1 MSGGRSWR
9 DALDSAPTPLP
20 VPPWSDGTVATAPE
34 LPTRVQLWSD
44 PWGSMVTY
52 ALHYDEPEPH
62 VVIVPISTP
71 GGVLVETLA
80 LGSAGLEVGELPDG
94 QVLVG
99 DVDRDEALAAV
110 ADALWQTDMY
120 WPPNED
126 PDYVAWRALVHWR
139 TSGRRV
145 ERDWEPLPDTERRAL
160 LDDFAAAHGESLGL
174 DPGVVE
180 VLADTFVDFGD
191 AYVSQGVL
199 GWSPGEVEVFMLDW
213 VHRKVLLD
221 AEAMEALPDVLAAW
235 VAFALRR
242 RGLSEEAVAPVVEA
256 VEGLRDEYV
265 EAAGDAGGPAAQIVS
280 RLLAAGVDLDDREA
294 VADAVS
300 AYNAEQLARRVVT
313 ES

>member
-1 MSGGRSWR
+1 M
-9 DALDSAPTPLP
+9 
-20 VPPWSDGTVATAPE
+20 
-34 LPTRVQLWSD
+34 
-44 PWGSMVTY
+44 
-52 ALHYDEPEPH
+52 
-62 VVIVPISTP
+62 
-71 GGVLVETLA
+71 ETLA

-221 AEAMEALPDVLAAW
+221 AEAMEALPDVLAAGW
-235 VAFALRR
+235 RSPCGVAGCRR
-242 RGLSEEAVAPVVEA
+242 RPSPRSWRRCRGCATSTSKRQGMPGGRPRRSWPVCWPLGWTSTTVRPWRMPCRRTTRNSW
-256 VEGLRDEYV
+256 L
-265 EAAGDAGGPAAQIVS
+265 
-280 RLLAAGVDLDDREA
+280 GVW
-294 VADAVS
+294 
-300 AYNAEQLARRVVT
+300 
-313 ES
+313 

>member
-1 MSGGRSWR
+1 M
-9 DALDSAPTPLP
+9 
-20 VPPWSDGTVATAPE
+20 
-34 LPTRVQLWSD
+34 QLWSD
-44 PWGSMVTY
+44 PWGSMLTY
-52 ALHYDEPEPH
+52 VLHYVDPEPH

-80 LGSAGLEVGELPDG
+80 LGAAGLEVGELPDG

-99 DVDRDEALAAV
+99 DVDGDEALAAV

-126 PDYVAWRALVHWR
+126 PDYVAWRGLVHWR
-139 TSGRRV
+139 ASGRRV
-145 ERDWEPLPDTERRAL
+145 ERDWEPLPDSERRAL
-160 LDDFAAAHGESLGL
+160 LYDFAAGHGKSLGL

-191 AYVSQGVL
+191 GYVSQGVL
-199 GWSPGEVEVFMLDW
+199 GWSPGEVEVFMLHW

-242 RGLSEEAVAPVVEA
+242 RGLSEEDVAPVVEA

-265 EAAGDAGGPAAQIVS
+265 EAAGDARGPAAQVMS

-300 AYNAEQLARRVVT
+300 AYNAEQLARRVVS

>member
-1 MSGGRSWR
+1 M
-9 DALDSAPTPLP
+9 
-20 VPPWSDGTVATAPE
+20 
-34 LPTRVQLWSD
+34 
-44 PWGSMVTY
+44 
-52 ALHYDEPEPH
+52 
-62 VVIVPISTP
+62 
-71 GGVLVETLA
+71 ETLA
-80 LGSAGLEVGELPDG
+80 LGAAGLEVGELPDG

-126 PDYVAWRALVHWR
+126 PDYVAWRALVQWR

-265 EAAGDAGGPAAQIVS
+265 EAAGDAGGPAAQVMS
-280 RLLAAGVDLDDREA
+280 RLLAAGVDLDDRVA